1 MHDVILPED
10 SESFNDLSKNLKSSF
25 LLQSAFLF
33 EQIVESATFAVLIN
47 KIAIVFCLQQLEESD
62 YVWRIL

>member
-10 SESFNDLSKNLKSSF
+10 FESFNDLSEYLKSSF
-25 LLQSAFLF
+25 LLESAFLF
-33 EQIVESATFAVLIN
+33 EQIMESATFAVLIH

-62 YVWRIL
+62 YMWRIL

>member
-10 SESFNDLSKNLKSSF
+10 FESFNDLSEYLKSSF
-25 LLQSAFLF
+25 LLESAFLF
-33 EQIVESATFAVLIN
+33 EQIMESATFAVLIH
-47 KIAIVFCLQQLEESD
+47 KIAIVFCLQKLEESD